1 MSLPTVAVIGM
12 AVMGRNLALN
22 LADRGHHTAIHN
34 RNRAKA
40 DAVIAELTPGRRVT
54 AYDTVAELCAGLARP
69 RRIILMVQ
77 AGAAVD
83 AVIDQLLPHL
93 EPGDVVIDGGN
104 SHHTDTRA
112 RLDRLA
118 DNGVLFVGAGI
129 SGGEEGA
136 RHGPSI
142 MPGGAP
148 DARSLVDELLRSI
161 AARAE
166 SDDEP
171 CCSWI
176 GPGGSG
182 HFVKMVHN
190 GIEYGDMQVLAE
202 AHAAL
207 NALGLS
213 YEAQSEAFARWNHGR
228 LRSYLIE
235 ITADILAT
243 ADDDGVHLLDVI
255 LDAAGQKGTGR
266 WTVNAA
272 MEVARPATLVAE
284 AVAARMV
291 SADTDLRRAASAAF
305 ATGSSGGFGAC
316 GGPVITDLDLDD
328 VEAAIHAAKL
338 ISYAQGF
345 EVIDAASARWSWD
358 LDAAAIARLWRGGCI
373 IRARFLD
380 DLAVALAARPDAS
393 GSVLLEPGFAREL
406 RESTPGLRR
415 TVLAMTSAGLAA
427 PALSSALAYFD
438 GIRCARST
446 ANLIQAQRDYFGAH
460 TYERVDRP
468 RGEFF
473 HTDWATS
480 ATPPET
486 AAR

>member
-22 LADRGHHTAIHN
+22 LADRGHHTAIYN
-34 RNRAKA
+34 RSRAKT
-40 DAVIAELTPGRRVT
+40 DAVMAELSPGQEVT
-54 AYDTVAELCAGLARP
+54 AYDTVTGLVAGMARP
-69 RRIILMVQ
+69 RRLILMVQ
-77 AGAAVD
+77 AGPAVD
-83 AVIDQLLPHL
+83 AVIDDLLPHL
-93 EPGDVVIDGGN
+93 DVGDVVIDGGN
-104 SHHTDTRA
+104 SHHADTAA
-112 RLDRLA
+112 RLERLGRH
-118 DNGVLFVGAGI
+118 GVRFVGAGI

-142 MPGGAP
+142 MPGGDP
-148 DARSLVDELLRSI
+148 EARPLVDELLRSI
-161 AARAE
+161 AARA
-166 SDDEP
+166 DGDGEP

-176 GPGGSG
+176 GAGGSG
-182 HFVKMVHN
+182 HFVKMIHN

-213 YEAQSEAFARWNHGR
+213 YTDQAAAFARWNEGR
-228 LRSYLIE
+228 LQSYLVE
-235 ITADILAT
+235 ITADILAAT
-243 ADDDGVHLLDVI
+243 DEAGDHLLDHI

-272 MEVARPATLVAE
+272 MEVARPAMLVAE
-284 AVAARMV
+284 AVGARMV
-291 SADTDLRRAASAAF
+291 SADTDLRQAASAVF
-305 ATGSSGGFGAC
+305 ADDAEL
-316 GGPVITDLDLDD
+316 GPPTALAEVSLDD
-328 VEAAIHAAKL
+328 VEDAVHAAKL

-345 EVIDAASARWSWD
+345 EVIDAASIHWSWD

-380 DLAVALAARPDAS
+380 DLAAALAARPDAT
-393 GSVLLEPGFAREL
+393 GSVLLEPGFAQQL
-406 RESTPGLRR
+406 RRSTPGLRR
-415 TVLAMTSAGLAA
+415 TVLALTAAGLAA
-427 PALSSALAYFD
+427 PALSSALSYFD
-438 GIRCARST
+438 GIRRARST

-473 HTDWATS
+473 HTDWAS
-480 ATPPET
+480 SPTPPES
-486 AAR
+486 AVAP